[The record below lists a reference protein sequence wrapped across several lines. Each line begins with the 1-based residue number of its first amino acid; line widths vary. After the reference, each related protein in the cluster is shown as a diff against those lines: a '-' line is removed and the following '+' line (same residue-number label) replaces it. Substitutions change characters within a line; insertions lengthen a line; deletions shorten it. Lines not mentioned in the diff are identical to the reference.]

1 MSESKVVKLHTDNQ
15 ALIPNGRG
23 TENDRMI
30 VQLTVKQLREI
41 IRDEIQSSHTENIPT
56 SRENDHFLT
65 TEEAATLL
73 NVKSRW
79 LYRNARRLPFT
90 RRLSRKALRFSRLA

>member
-1 MSESKVVKLHTDNQ
+1 MSEKVVKLHTDNQ

-23 TENDRMI
+23 TEDERMI

-41 IRDEIQSSHTENIPT
+41 IRDEIQNSHAENIPT
-56 SRENDHFLT
+56 GRENDHFLT

-73 NVKSRW
+73 NVKQHRI
-79 LYRNARRLPFT
+79 RPKT
-90 RRLSRKALRFSRLA
+90 RSCHNSQL